1 MICMHAEDRLL
12 LDQVLDFKHGGVPH
26 HLGRIADSMDTWEG
40 AVAEE
45 LGLTT
50 ADIACIKTENQS
62 KLNLQV

>member
-1 MICMHAEDRLL
+1 MICTHAEDRLL

-50 ADIACIKTENQS
+50 ADVASIRRDNSTH
-62 KLNLQV
+62 NLQV